1 MDDGEWR
8 VFFFSHFVWDRRRGN
23 DDLVCLAI
31 NLEGG
36 IEIGR
41 NRWCIRWSGKSA
53 VVVRACAHRGGTAVK
68 GVLGVP
74 EPDREA
80 GGGDRKHDAEDQS
93 CFAQKHG
100 TKVKDF

>member
-1 MDDGEWR
+1 MDNAERFVGLLGDLVRDGGG
-8 VFFFSHFVWDRRRGN
+8 GN
-23 DDLVCLAI
+23 DDLVGLAI